1 MRADL
6 VIVDDREARNEALR
20 RNLLVIG
27 TLGVL
32 KQAAEAGL
40 LDLSDTIKKL
50 QSTTFYVSPA
60 LLQSLLE
67 STKGKSTED

>member
-50 QSTTFYVSPA
+50 QSTTFYV
-60 LLQSLLE
+60 
-67 STKGKSTED
+67 